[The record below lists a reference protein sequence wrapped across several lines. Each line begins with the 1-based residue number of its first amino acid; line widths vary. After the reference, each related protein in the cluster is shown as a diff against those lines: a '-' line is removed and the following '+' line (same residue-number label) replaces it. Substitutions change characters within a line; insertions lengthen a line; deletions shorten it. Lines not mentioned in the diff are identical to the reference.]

1 MHLQSMYSSLVMLS
15 DKQQSNRKRKENSC
29 HCPLELCGI
38 ALYPGS
44 SCFLQGEE
52 PGYEAI
58 RSVETWKSVDALHVL
73 TTLRQSLEGNFV

>member
-1 MHLQSMYSSLVMLS
+1 MGEGVLEVMCISSPCTPHWSCFQTNSRVTE
-15 DKQQSNRKRKENSC
+15 KENSC

-44 SCFLQGEE
+44 SRFLQGEE

-58 RSVETWKSVDALHVL
+58 RSVETWKSVDALHMC
-73 TTLRQSLEGNFV
+73 